1 LKIRITGLQEECD
14 KFVED
19 LRIYYDLVNVSAFY
33 PNTRKQKESKEGR
46 VYIEARMAY
55 MTTDGK
61 CKSI

>member
-1 LKIRITGLQEECD
+1 MKIRITGLQEECD

-55 MTTDGK
+55 MNTDGK